1 MQTNLA
7 DFIKNSPEGQEAEAI
22 LLSLR
27 TGSWVDLYSKHQWLR
42 AQLIW
47 ASTKATLFM
56 FLSHGG
62 QPHSMTRRSCE
73 KLIMQRWLR
82 PVDTHGVVAQALHVV
97 ASQTASA
104 AARQAQPLPQDEPET
119 V

>member
-1 MQTNLA
+1 M
-7 DFIKNSPEGQEAEAI
+7 
-22 LLSLR
+22 SLR
-27 TGSWVDLYSKHQWLR
+27 TGSWVDLYSKHRWLR

-47 ASTKATLFM
+47 ASTKATLSI

-62 QPHSMTRRSCE
+62 QLHSMTKRSCE

-82 PVDTHGVVAQALHVV
+82 PVDTHGVTAQALHAV
-97 ASQTASA
+97 ASQTASV
-104 AARQAQPLPQDEPET
+104 AARQTQPEQQQETET